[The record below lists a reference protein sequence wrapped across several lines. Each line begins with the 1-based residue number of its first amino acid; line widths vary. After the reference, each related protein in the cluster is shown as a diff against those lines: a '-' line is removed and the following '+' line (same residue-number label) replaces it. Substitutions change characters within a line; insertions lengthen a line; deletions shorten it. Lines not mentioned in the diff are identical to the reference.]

1 MTTLYEPSVE
11 PNDVLDAQR
20 VSDVRVAVEHEDT
33 QRLIA
38 LLDPLHPADIAD
50 LLEQVSDVVRA
61 GILRLWKD
69 GIDGDVLSELDDSI
83 REEIIDGLDAAEG
96 RYVRVR
102 V

>member
-33 QRLIA
+33 QRLNM

-50 LLEQVSDVVRA
+50 LLEQVSDAVRA
-61 GILRLWKD
+61 GILQPVER
-69 GIDGDVLSELDDSI
+69 
-83 REEIIDGLDAAEG
+83 
-96 RYVRVR
+96 RYRW
-102 V
+102 